1 MKGYFHFLRKVPF
14 FQNLNDED
22 IREIMRYCREEELSP
37 GQVIFYEGDTA
48 DRFYIVLEGEVEVWK
63 DYDSPYADLLA
74 VHGINKLFGEMA
86 LVDDL
91 PRSATV
97 VTRTR
102 TRLLYINEEEF
113 QRLLKENSLV
123 ALAIIRSLSAMV
135 RKSNQ
140 SFVEDLRERNRQLQ
154 KAYDELQ
161 AAQAELLRNERLTT
175 LGKFSSM
182 ILHDI
187 RNPISVIKAYAD
199 MLKLSSSENSK
210 DCKYIDKI
218 SFETERLNQLAN
230 ELLDYSRGEI
240 RLDMGIVSIP
250 DFFREICE
258 FTEHRLSSKEVRVE
272 CSYDYD
278 GQVIMDHQRML
289 RVFSNLLENARKA
302 MGRSGNCRVTAVR
315 KNEMV
320 KFTVQDDGSGMSPE
334 VLEHIF
340 EPFYSSSPNG
350 GTGLGMAIVKSVV
363 EAHQGTIDIDSTEG
377 EGTEVSIKLPLR
389 L

>member
-22 IREIMRYCREEELSP
+22 IRDIMRYCREEDLSP
-37 GQVIFYEGDTA
+37 GQVLFYEGDTA
-48 DRFYIVLEGEVEVWK
+48 DRFYIVMEGEVEVWK

-74 VHGINKLFGEMA
+74 VHGVNKLFGEMA

-140 SFVEDLRERNRQLQ
+140 TFVEDLRERNRQLQ

-161 AAQAELLRNERLTT
+161 AAQDELLRNERLTT

-199 MLKLSSSENSK
+199 MLKLSGSNDSK
-210 DCKYIDKI
+210 DDKYVDKI

-258 FTEHRLSSKEVRVE
+258 FTDHRLKSKEVEVE

-278 GQVIMDHQRML
+278 GQVIMDHKRML
-289 RVFSNLLENARKA
+289 RVFTNLLENARKA
-302 MGRSGNCRVTAVR
+302 LGRQGHCRVSAVR
-315 KNEMV
+315 ENDMV
-320 KFTVQDDGSGMSPE
+320 KFSVRDDGSGMSPE
-334 VLEHIF
+334 VMEHIY

-363 EAHQGTIDIDSTEG
+363 EAHHGTIDIDSTEG